1 MPLDRSHIAAIAGVL
16 LGLFLASVSRAEGK
30 AIEALPGAAPFSD
43 ALRAKLARELASRG
57 AGYVPRS
64 RNLRADGSPLFTN
77 RLLLEASPYLGQHA
91 HNPVNWFPWG
101 DEAFETAARLDR
113 PVLVSIGYSTCHWCH
128 VMEDESFDDP
138 EVAKFLNQHFIAI
151 KVDREARPDVDAVY
165 MAAIHAMNTRGGWPL
180 NVFVT
185 PDRVPFYAGTYFPP
199 EDRGSRLGFSK
210 VLRMIQQRFEKEP
223 ESIASIADSIA
234 ARVRSNLEETAATSS
249 AIPPESALVAAS
261 RLYSARIDPQ
271 WGGIGRTTKFPST
284 VPIRFLLRSQRHSDD
299 ATTLRRVELTLEKMA
314 AGGIRD
320 HLGGGFHRYSTE
332 PRWLIPHFEKMLYD
346 NALLAQAY
354 LEASIATGR
363 KDFAAITREI
373 LDYVSREMTAPAGAF
388 FSATDADSLTPSG
401 EAEEGWFFT
410 WTPAETAA
418 VLGTAK
424 ARIVNA
430 YFGISEAGDLDGR
443 SILRTWRSAED
454 VAGEVGSTAD
464 AVLRIVDEAR
474 APLLAARALRNQPL
488 LDDKVLAAW
497 NGLMIQAF
505 AQAAFAFDDDA
516 YLRSAQRAADFVLER
531 MRSDGRLSRVFVN
544 GRAAGPAFLEDYAFM
559 IAGLI
564 DLYEADAD
572 PRWLREAIALQTVL
586 DRDYLDQAGGGYW
599 KTNHDQ
605 QALIARE
612 KPNRDGA
619 VPSGNSVAAMNL
631 LRLEAFTSD
640 SRYRDRAVLLF
651 SAFNDTLVQQPT
663 RLPELLLALDFFLG
677 TTRDVLLVR
686 PSDGANEAEM
696 KSALR
701 KTYAPNRIVSIVT
714 EGAELKELA
723 RLIPPLSQKR
733 AQRGRTTAYVCENR
747 VCKFPTTDPDTFA
760 AQLSESSTNSPQ
772 QP

>member
-1 MPLDRSHIAAIAGVL
+1 MPIGRSHIAAIAGAL
-16 LGLFLASVSRAEGK
+16 LGLFTAAPSQALGDPIA
-30 AIEALPGAAPFSD
+30 ALPGAEPFSD
-43 ALRAKLARELASRG
+43 ALRMQLAKELASRG
-57 AGYVPRS
+57 LSYVPRS
-64 RNLRADGSPLFTN
+64 RNRRPDGSPRFTN

-101 DEAFETAARLDR
+101 DEAFETAARLGR

-138 EVAKFLNQHFIAI
+138 EVAEFLNQHFIAI

-165 MAAIHAMNTRGGWPL
+165 MAAIHAMNGRGGWPL

-199 EDRGSRLGFSK
+199 EDRGSRLGFSN

-223 ESIASIADSIA
+223 ESVAKVADSIA
-234 ARVRSNLEETAATSS
+234 ARVRSNLEEIAATASD
-249 AIPPESALVAAS
+249 IPPESTLSAAS
-261 RLYSARIDPQ
+261 KLFISKIDPV
-271 WGGIGRTTKFPST
+271 WGGIGRKTKFPST
-284 VPIRFLLRSQRHSDD
+284 VPTRFLLRIQRRSGD
-299 ATTLRRVELTLEKMA
+299 ATALRRVELTLDKMA

-363 KDFAAITREI
+363 EDFASITREI
-373 LDYVSREMTAPAGAF
+373 LDYVSREMTAPSGAF

-401 EAEEGWFFT
+401 EAAEGWFFT
-410 WTPAETAA
+410 WTPAETTA

-424 ARIVNA
+424 ARTLNA

-443 SILRTWRSAED
+443 SILRGWRSSED
-454 VAGEVGSTAD
+454 VAAEVGSTTG

-474 APLLAARALRNQPL
+474 APLLAARALRKPPL
-488 LDDKVLAAW
+488 LDDKILAAW

-505 AQAAFAFDDDA
+505 AQAAFAFDDEP
-516 YLRSAQRAADFVLER
+516 YLRRAQRAADFVLR
-531 MRSDGRLSRVFVN
+531 QMRSDGRLSRVFVN

-572 PRWLREAIALQTVL
+572 PRWLREAISLQAVL
-586 DRDYLDQAGGGYW
+586 DRDYFDQAGGGYW
-599 KTNHDQ
+599 KTNHDHER
-605 QALIARE
+605 LLARE

-640 SRYRDRAVLLF
+640 PRYHERAILLF
-651 SAFNDTLVQQPT
+651 SAFNDTIVAQPT

-677 TTRDVLLVR
+677 TTREVLLVR
-686 PSDGANEAEM
+686 PADGSNESAM
-696 KSALR
+696 RSALR
-701 KTYAPNRIVSIVT
+701 KTYAPNRIVSTVT
-714 EGAELKELA
+714 EGHELRELA
-723 RLIPPLSQKR
+723 RLIPLLSGKSAR
-733 AQRGRTTAYVCENR
+733 RGLTTAYVCENR
-747 VCKFPTTDPDTFA
+747 VCKYPTTDPGTFA
-760 AQLSESSTNSPQ
+760 AQLTGSNAAAPPQ
-772 QP
+772 P